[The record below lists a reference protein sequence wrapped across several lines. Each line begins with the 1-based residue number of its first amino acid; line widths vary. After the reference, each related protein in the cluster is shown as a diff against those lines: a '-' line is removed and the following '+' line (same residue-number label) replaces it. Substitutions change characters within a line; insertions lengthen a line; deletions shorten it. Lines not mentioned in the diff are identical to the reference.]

1 LTKWSIALT
10 VLATNLARRGVK
22 QEFDEFPTD
31 QIGERLEDVIL
42 LVFHGIGQL
51 KLATFFAPKSRRR
64 DHGARSPA
72 PSQAT
77 DPVSHGRSAIG
88 NGSSL
93 RIPFRPRL
101 NDSKLRQIRTIL
113 GSPPGVSTDRIR
125 GSGNALFYWV
135 FRISSKRSGEGDRH
149 TD

>member
-1 LTKWSIALT
+1 LT

-31 QIGERLEDVIL
+31 QIGERREDVIV

-88 NGSSL
+88 NGPSL
-93 RIPFRPRL
+93 RIPFRRRL

-113 GSPPGVSTDRIR
+113 GSPPGSPPTESVAPEMPCFIGFFASHLSVAERETATLID
-125 GSGNALFYWV
+125 L
-135 FRISSKRSGEGDRH
+135 
-149 TD
+149 